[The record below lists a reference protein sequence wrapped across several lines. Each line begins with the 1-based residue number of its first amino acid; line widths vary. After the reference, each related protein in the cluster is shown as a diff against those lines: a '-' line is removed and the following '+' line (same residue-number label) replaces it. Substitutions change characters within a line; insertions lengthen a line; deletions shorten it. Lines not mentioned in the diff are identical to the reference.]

1 MDNEDYSLTCPI
13 CLYEKS
19 AGETFTENASPQLV
33 ADMVSWT
40 IDACG
45 SARKKSVNDLL
56 ANMVAACKRYAESR
70 PITVDDVL
78 SNVVLFSAMLQHTAL
93 VENHPASVPKHLTG
107 LRHWFDTGKNGGI
120 VREGDFSKDP
130 SLLSR
135 AELLVAAIY
144 KGVDPGDEIPWKII
158 QRGYEV
164 LAMSS
169 SNAQVVARTECESDM
184 LLLPAH
190 RIQEVAA
197 GGQSHGVLA

>member
-1 MDNEDYSLTCPI
+1 
-13 CLYEKS
+13 
-19 AGETFTENASPQLV
+19 
-33 ADMVSWT
+33 
-40 IDACG
+40 
-45 SARKKSVNDLL
+45 
-56 ANMVAACKRYAESR
+56 
-70 PITVDDVL
+70 
-78 SNVVLFSAMLQHTAL
+78 MLQHTAL
-93 VENHPASVPKHLTG
+93 IENHPASVPKHLTG

-197 GGQSHGVLA
+197 GGQSHGVLASGVRVRVWSDDKVDWCPQGVRGDVLTLHAVDIETEDYKHHNHYGLVSVASPVRS